1 MLLIIIWTHHLNY
14 FFSLVL
20 ASNNPPLK
28 IYCENIII
36 AFLNFNFLLFILFFS
51 LSLFLAST
59 RLFIFFFL
67 FFFSSTHVFFIF
79 SLSSLLTFLY
89 AFHLHQTTICLISLF
104 YFFLFFYFAPHIQ
117 PHSPHPRTSSP
128 WSSLFFSFSL
138 NLTTHS
144 PHPRTSSPW
153 SSHVI
158 SLNFTKNLQY
168 LSLFV
173 TPKPNG
179 NWSQIDAS
187 ELLLITQPQ
196 PCRKI
201 QIGLL
206 RVRLAIEVS
215 TYYSY
220 YFLCLSFQ
228 FSVYFVVSEIRVI
241 WVISYISNWNID
253 QKHFLRLQKLLK
265 SVHPFWL
272 NFLHFKIQLFL

>member
-1 MLLIIIWTHHLNY
+1 MLFIFTRLPFVFFLY
-14 FFSLVL
+14 FFFFSL
-20 ASNNPPLK
+20 
-28 IYCENIII
+28 
-36 AFLNFNFLLFILFFS
+36 
-51 LSLFLAST
+51 
-59 RLFIFFFL
+59 FL
-67 FFFSSTHVFFIF
+67 FSS
-79 SLSSLLTFLY
+79 
-89 AFHLHQTTICLISLF
+89 
-104 YFFLFFYFAPHIQ
+104 HIQ
-117 PHSPHPRTSSP
+117 PHNPHPRTSSP

-196 PCRKI
+196 LCRKI

-215 TYYSY
+215 TYCSY

-241 WVISYISNWNID
+241 WFISYISNENID
-253 QKHFLRLQKLLK
+253 QKHFCVCKSSLNLSTHFGSILFISKYSFFHKVKKTRSKTLPTLK
-265 SVHPFWL
+265 KCVLTSKNRNKQVHSL
-272 NFLHFKIQLFL
+272 SKKTST